1 MDGRVVVGE
10 ELTSMLSY
18 QYAFMI
24 AGVLCWWYVGIVVGC
39 RSDRGGAA
47 WKFEHGWS
55 AKHVIFDVLAVRS
68 GTSLHHRI
76 NDYTIMNYDM

>member
-1 MDGRVVVGE
+1 MDGWACGGGRRAYLDVVVPVC
-10 ELTSMLSY
+10 LHDCWSV
-18 QYAFMI
+18 
-24 AGVLCWWYVGIVVGC
+24 VLVVC
-39 RSDRGGAA
+39 RDSGGLQERSRRG
-47 WKFEHGWS
+47 WKFEDGWS